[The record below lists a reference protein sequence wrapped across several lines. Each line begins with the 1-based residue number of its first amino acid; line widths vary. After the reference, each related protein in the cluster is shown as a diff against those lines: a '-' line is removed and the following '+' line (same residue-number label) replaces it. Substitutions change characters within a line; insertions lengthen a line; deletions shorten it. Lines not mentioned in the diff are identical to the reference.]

1 MFWNRSLYNMFYKE
15 RIIMP
20 FKPVPQK
27 FTASIKEVV
36 IGTGDTAVTLGGE
49 NVFPLYSFD
58 SPIKNPPKVGVEVS
72 DRGPD
77 RNIPGIAA
85 FYAGAE
91 GVAEVV
97 KRAGQM
103 PGADF
108 VCLVLESADPNGE
121 NKSVEDCAALCKE
134 AAGATSLPLV
144 IQGSKNAEKDGK
156 LFEKIAEVLQGKNV
170 LLLSAREENHK
181 AVAVAAV
188 LAYGQK
194 IGAESAVDINL
205 AKQLNVLISQLGVGG
220 GNVVMNVGTA
230 AAGYGF
236 EYVVSTMDRI
246 KAAALAQNDAMLQM
260 PIVTPVAG
268 DAWAVKEAVVSE
280 EEIPEWGPLEQ
291 RGIDMEISTAAAAL
305 TAGSNA
311 VILRHPVSVAAVS
324 KFISELM

>member
-1 MFWNRSLYNMFYKE
+1 
-15 RIIMP
+15 MP
-20 FKPVPQK
+20 FKRVPQK

-36 IGTGDTAVTLGGE
+36 IGAGDTAVTLGGE

-58 SPIKNPPKVGVEVS
+58 APIKNPPRVGVEIS
-72 DRGPD
+72 DLGPNRD
-77 RNIPGIAA
+77 IPGIAA
-85 FYAGAE
+85 FYSGAE
-91 GVAEVV
+91 GIAGLV
-97 KRAGQM
+97 KRACQM

-108 VCLVLESADPNGE
+108 VTLTLESADPNGAD
-121 NKSVEDCAALCKE
+121 KSIEDCVALCRE
-134 AAGATSLPLV
+134 AAEAVTRPLV

-156 LFEKIAEVLQGKNV
+156 LFEKIAEALQGKNV
-170 LLLSAREENHK
+170 LFLSAKEENHK
-181 AVAVAAV
+181 AIAVAAV

-205 AKQLNVLISQLGVGG
+205 AKQLNVLISQLGVSG

-236 EYVVSTMDRI
+236 EYVASTMDRV
-246 KAAALAQNDAMLQM
+246 KGAALAQNDVMLQM

-268 DAWAVKEAVVSE
+268 EVWSVKESVVSE
-280 EEIPEWGPLEQ
+280 EEIPEWGPAEQ
-291 RGIDMEISTAAAAL
+291 RGINMEIATAAAAL

-311 VILRHPVSVAAVS
+311 VILRHPASVAAIS